1 MQAAGQQEI
10 AAPDAVYTITFA
22 DHLSVRADCNMCSS
36 SYAIEGNMVTV
47 GNAVA
52 CTRAACPTMALET
65 QFEQMLSGTHA
76 ATVTAST
83 MTWTSPKG
91 TITFKR

>member
-1 MQAAGQQEI
+1 
-10 AAPDAVYTITFA
+10 
-22 DHLSVRADCNMCSS
+22 
-36 SYAIEGNMVTV
+36 
-47 GNAVA
+47 
-52 CTRAACPTMALET
+52 MAFET

-83 MTWTSPKG
+83 MIWTSPKG